1 MSDADNRLMPY
12 QATTKQTQ
20 AATTTMK
27 TKIAIFILIRKLK
40 ADCVVVLS
48 LVSLTIDCQVE
59 SKGQKEREVSLILGQ
74 RSLFYRHRLN
84 GTQFH

>member
-1 MSDADNRLMPY
+1 MSDADNRLTPSHV
-12 QATTKQTQ
+12 TTKQVQ

-48 LVSLTIDCQVE
+48 LASLTIDCQVE
-59 SKGQKEREVSLILGQ
+59 SKGQKEREVSFILGQ
-74 RSLFYRHRLN
+74 RSLFYKHPFN